1 MCQYA
6 RTQDLIQVDKD
17 LRDLIRNDKDKD
29 SFRYIDERL
38 YKEVKGKYLAPFVA
52 SSFRDRFI
60 SYYHDEYGHFSS
72 GSMLGVCQARGWWRS
87 MEKDITRYA

>member
-6 RTQDLIQVDKD
+6 RTQDLIRVDKD

-38 YKEVKGKYLAPFVA
+38 YKEVEGKYLAPFVA
-52 SSFRDRFI
+52 SPFRDRFI
-60 SYYHDEYGHFSS
+60 SYYHDEYGHFSG
-72 GSMLGVCQARGWWRS
+72 GSMLGVCRARGW
-87 MEKDITRYA
+87 